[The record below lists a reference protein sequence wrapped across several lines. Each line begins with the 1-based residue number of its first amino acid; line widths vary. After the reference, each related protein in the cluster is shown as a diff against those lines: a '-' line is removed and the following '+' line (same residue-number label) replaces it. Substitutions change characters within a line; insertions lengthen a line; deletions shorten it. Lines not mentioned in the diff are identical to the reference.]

1 MSTSTTRAGRS
12 GIGGI
17 GALVALAGL
26 AGLLGG
32 CATTGEGPGAGTADS
47 MGSATTTK
55 TPAAGVVERDFY
67 ADWYDSTAVVL
78 PPPPDAKARR

>member
-1 MSTSTTRAGRS
+1 MSTSTTRKGRR
-12 GIGGI
+12 GI
-17 GALVALAGL
+17 GAIGALAALAGL

-32 CATTGEGPGAGTADS
+32 CATTGEGHGAGSVAS
-47 MGSATTTK
+47 MGAATTTK

-78 PPPPDAKARR
+78 PPPADAKARR